1 MKTIAISGI
10 SGFVGSN
17 LKRFF
22 KKRGYEVT
30 PIKRDDLKDEE
41 KLISIVENSHI
52 IINLSGANIIARWSE
67 KYKKI
72 LRQSRIDTTNALVYA
87 INKAK
92 KQPKLFISTSA
103 VGIYKTKKC
112 YDEEN
117 CEFADDFLAT
127 LCKEWEES
135 AQKALHVRVCIF
147 RFGIVLGDGGALKKM
162 LPPFRFG
169 LGGNIGSGKQYVSF
183 IHIEDLLR
191 AYEFVIENEDLKG
204 AFNLTSPHPTTNEEF
219 TKSLGEVLRKPTI
232 FPIPEFVLKL
242 IFGEGAK
249 VLTSGQCL
257 FPKRLIDSGFS
268 FEFGHILDVLKDLT
282 QNMK

>member
-1 MKTIAISGI
+1 MKAIAISGI

-22 KKRGYEVT
+22 EQKGYEVT
-30 PIKRDDLKDEE
+30 PIKRDDIKDEE

-72 LRQSRIDTTNALVYA
+72 LRQSRIDTTNTLVNA

-103 VGIYKTKKC
+103 VGIYEIKKC

-135 AQKALHVRVCIF
+135 AQKVHVRVCIF

-191 AYEFVIENEDLKG
+191 AYEFVIENENLKG
-204 AFNLTSPHPTTNEEF
+204 TFNLTSPHPTTNEEF
-219 TKSLGEVLRKPTI
+219 TKSLGEVLRKPTL

-249 VLTSGQCL
+249 VLTSGQCV
-257 FPKRLIDSGFS
+257 FPKKLIDSGFN
-268 FEFGHILDVLKDLT
+268 FEFGHILDVLKDLV
-282 QNMK
+282 KSK